1 MGWGGGGWGAPYGY
15 GGPGPGWGGGGPGG
29 PGWGGPQG
37 PGTWSNGAAGPRG
50 PFPGYGGGPRGFG
63 GPNMGFN
70 NFQGGPQGVG
80 GNQSWGGGNM
90 GGQGGQ
96 EPGIPGEDTAPP
108 GEEVAESS
116 AGAGGQNN
124 QNLSY
129 NQNFPP
135 MGAGGFN
142 NQWGGPRPP
151 APGYPQFQ
159 GFNPVPTQVKK
170 KKKKNLG
177 AVGVPGSP
185 VAPPA
190 PAKEAPALPG
200 AAEWPPSLKAYVS
213 KCFSLCVTDVDKDM
227 VEVILKGKITAAA
240 SSNNLWTKKWDE
252 ELLPANLSKNAATQQ
267 LGRAQGDLGS
277 QGKVV
282 RSGEGGFGTTRGPGF
297 GKGKNNERSPK
308 RRRRRSSGGS
318 DGPDFGGNANM
329 VPIGG
334 GKMKQ
339 KIGNKSNKKK
349 EKKGA
354 HFFSNPMS
362 MNLDDDLGS
371 NEMKSKRANRFR
383 DTHVEK
389 RKKPLNILSSLN
401 DRLLTDD
408 FEESTEM
415 DWESMHIVGT
425 CRKIEK
431 PYLRL
436 TEAPDPSKVRPVEVL
451 QKSINT
457 VREAWVTGQNYH
469 YCCAQLKSIRQDLTV
484 RWVRDRFTVQ
494 VYETHARIALEK
506 GDYTEFNQCQSQL
519 KMLYHDIG
527 GDNKAEFTAYRI
539 LYYMYTQVNYLHFKV
554 ILGTDNIILILGIA

>member
-1 MGWGGGGWGAPYGY
+1 
-15 GGPGPGWGGGGPGG
+15 
-29 PGWGGPQG
+29 
-37 PGTWSNGAAGPRG
+37 
-50 PFPGYGGGPRGFG
+50 
-63 GPNMGFN
+63 MGFN
-70 NFQGGPQGVG
+70 NFQGGPQGFG
-80 GNQSWGGGNM
+80 GNQGWGGGNM
-90 GGQGGQ
+90 GSQGGQGGQ

-108 GEEVAESS
+108 GEEGAESN
-116 AGAGGQNN
+116 AGAAGQNN
-124 QNLSY
+124 QNQAY

-135 MGAGGFN
+135 MAGGFN

-170 KKKKNLG
+170 KKKKNQG
-177 AVGVPGSP
+177 AAGVAGAPA
-185 VAPPA
+185 APPA
-190 PAKEAPALPG
+190 PPKEAPALPG

-240 SSNNLWTKKWDE
+240 SSNSLWTKNWDE
-252 ELLPANLSKNAATQQ
+252 ELLPANLSKNAPS
-267 LGRAQGDLGS
+267 LGRPQIQGDLGS

-282 RSGEGGFGTTRGPGF
+282 RSGVGGFGNTKGPGF
-297 GKGKNNERSPK
+297 GKGKNNDRSPK
-308 RRRRRSSGGS
+308 RRRRRSSSGS
-318 DGPDFGGNANM
+318 DGPDYGGNANM
-329 VPIGG
+329 VPLGG

-339 KIGNKSNKKK
+339 KIGTKNNKK
-349 EKKGA
+349 EKKAGKAA
-354 HFFSNPMS
+354 HFYSNPMS

-389 RKKPLNILSSLN
+389 RKKPLNILSTLN
-401 DRLLTDD
+401 DKLLTDD
-408 FEESTEM
+408 FEESTDM

-451 QKSINT
+451 QKSINM
-457 VREAWVTGQNYH
+457 VREAWVTDQNYH
-469 YCCAQLKSIRQDLTV
+469 YCCEQLKSIRQDLTV
-484 RWVRDRFTVQ
+484 QGVRDRFTVQ

-506 GDYTEFNQCQSQL
+506 GDNTEFNQCQSQL

-539 LYYMYTQVNYLHFKV
+539 LYYMFTQVGDDICR
-554 ILGTDNIILILGIA
+554 ILKY